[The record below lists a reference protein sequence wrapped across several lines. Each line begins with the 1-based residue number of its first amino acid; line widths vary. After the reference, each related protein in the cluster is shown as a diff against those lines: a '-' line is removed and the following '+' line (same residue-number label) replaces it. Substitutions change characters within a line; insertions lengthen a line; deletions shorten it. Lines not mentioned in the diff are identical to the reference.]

1 MSIRAKLAVFIFGV
15 FLIVPVGFYA
25 VYYIEKAINNLYESG
40 LIKSA
45 SDDVV
50 LMTTGISN
58 LLIFYSEG
66 GEIGHDKQVQI
77 KSEYASLLNRLAEP
91 MALLN
96 NNKKFTGQISK
107 ISEASDNF
115 LIEAQEVFEM
125 ADRRMKIEKELGET
139 MASLKEN
146 RHFLVDSTGFA
157 SSHLRIALADAGYR
171 EKEYNFQYLNR
182 EHADEWLAGIDAII
196 EGLLKERRG
205 DILPYAENY
214 LAFAKKAID
223 ERTGIQNMKSEEK
236 RRLGIIKNSFAEIGA
251 SAIGISDA
259 ANEELSNVLNQRV
272 AHKKASYG
280 LIFLSLILS
289 GFFVYVV
296 AKSFIKPI
304 GELARA
310 AQRVSDGDL
319 SQRVTIRSRDELGNL
334 ARVFNEML
342 G

>member
-15 FLIVPVGFYA
+15 FLLVPVGFYA
-25 VYYIEKAINNLYESG
+25 VYYIEKAINNLYESA

-107 ISEASDNF
+107 ISGASDNF

-125 ADRRMKIEKELGET
+125 ADRRMKIEKELEET
-139 MASLKEN
+139 MAGLKEN

-280 LIFLSLILS
+280 LIFCLCGGQEFYQADRRIGAGRPAGVRWRS
-289 GFFVYVV
+289 V
-296 AKSFIKPI
+296 AKSHDSF
-304 GELARA
+304 AR
-310 AQRVSDGDL
+310 RTG
-319 SQRVTIRSRDELGNL
+319 
-334 ARVFNEML
+334 
-342 G
+342 